1 MELPTDFLS
10 LERGFVI
17 INIFC
22 IISTIKINLKLKKAK
37 KKKKVFKMTR
47 ISKNQKKLLEQSYI
61 AIFSLLIYLS
71 VLTFPMN

>member
-10 LERGFVI
+10 LGRGFVI

-37 KKKKVFKMTR
+37 KKKGFQ
-47 ISKNQKKLLEQSYI
+47 NDSYLQESEKTI
-61 AIFSLLIYLS
+61 RTILHSNL
-71 VLTFPMN
+71 